1 MRMICLCFGRNQDI
15 KGGSVLN
22 VAKMNCHFKS
32 NVRLYVSFKVF
43 PKLQPFN
50 REQQLSGFDERVKV
64 KPRKKTIKACTR
76 QKVKGADGIS

>member
-1 MRMICLCFGRNQDI
+1 M
-15 KGGSVLN
+15 LN

-50 REQQLSGFDERVKV
+50 SCQVLTK
-64 KPRKKTIKACTR
+64 RKKKIKACTR